1 MLYIASHRFTFMPLS
16 KHFYS
21 LDEVQAALFYTAGR
35 YDAKEALFWCK
46 EMIDSGCI
54 GEAISTLF
62 ESWLWHK
69 GPFCIAWLVQAW
81 TTLRSEELTEEAILL
96 SVYQLCS
103 CKKKDNSLWNILAL
117 GSQSVDR
124 VTPKTPPLPYPD
136 DEMCPKELYFL
147 RALHQGKA
155 RSAWFIANYLEP
167 ARVWWLVEWYHTH
180 VYPYTECRDANRL
193 EALKGYEDLLGYRS
207 DAYDTI
213 IRCCAILSVCTS
225 SPKQHM
231 APGMDERMNTAIEE
245 WKKLDGRQ
253 SRRIYTIPSACLYG
267 RTQRSHMKWSQ
278 PNLVQLY
285 QVEMYLVGCP
295 FWEDV
300 LSHHATII
308 NEKIQ
313 WVSEKERETFYQT
326 YFPDDIPDEWSLAE
340 KKKSHGDGVLGLTDK
355 VTLVRYARTH
365 FSGLS
370 RLAWNTTKEALLQ
383 VEKRDNQDCEISSI
397 ADTPLFPFD
406 DAFLK
411 PVHKRPK
418 V

>member
-1 MLYIASHRFTFMPLS
+1 MPLS

-62 ESWLWHK
+62 ESWLLHK
-69 GPFCIAWLVQAW
+69 GPICLSWLLHAW
-81 TTLRSEELTEEAILL
+81 TTLRSDELTEDAILL

-103 CKKKDNSLWNILAL
+103 NKKKDNSLWNVLAL
-117 GSQSVDR
+117 GSQEVDR
-124 VTPKTPPLPYPD
+124 VTPKTPPLPLDPSRD
-136 DEMCPKELYFL
+136 QKELYFL
-147 RALHQGKA
+147 RAIYQGKA
-155 RSAWFIANYLEP
+155 RSAWWISHYLEP
-167 ARVWWLVEWYHTH
+167 ARVWWLVEWYYTH
-180 VYPYTECRDANRL
+180 VLYKDYKECMDANWL

-213 IRCCAILSVCTS
+213 IRCCAILSVCTTFT
-225 SPKQHM
+225 KQNM
-231 APGMDERMNTAIEE
+231 APVMDDRITAIEA
-245 WKKLDGRQ
+245 WKKLDGRK
-253 SRRIYTIPSACLYG
+253 SRRIYTIPTACLYG
-267 RTQRSHMKWSQ
+267 RTQRGHMKWSQ

-285 QVEMYLVGCP
+285 QVEMYLTGCP
-295 FWEDV
+295 FWDGV

-308 NEKIQ
+308 NEKIH

-326 YFPDDIPDEWSLAE
+326 YFPDDIPDEWTLAE
-340 KKKSHGDGVLGLTDK
+340 KKKSHGDGVLGPTDK
-355 VTLVRYARTH
+355 VTLAKYARIH

-370 RLAWNTTKEALLQ
+370 RLAWNTTKAALLQ
-383 VEKRDNQDCEISSI
+383 VEKRDNQDCDISRI

-406 DAFLK
+406 AALLK

-418 V
+418 I